1 MSRAGRLKKEFS
13 RNFKN
18 RIIRKRIAAG
28 GGVSVNLEIS
38 GASWILGAMLI
49 LVIPMNWLLAAVTAA
64 VFHELSHGA
73 AILLLGAQIH
83 GLKILPDGIRMETSP
98 MTAWQEIFCSL
109 AGPAG
114 SLLLVLLGRHTPRI
128 ALCAL
133 VQGCYNL
140 LPVYPLDG
148 GRALRCLLEWFL
160 SPKTAKKVERVLVC
174 AVLAAGCP
182 VILWLD
188 RRLSMDGIL
197 ILMVAFGIAR
207 GIFRKIPCKETVLRV
222 Q

>member
-1 MSRAGRLKKEFS
+1 MD
-13 RNFKN
+13 
-18 RIIRKRIAAG
+18 
-28 GGVSVNLEIS
+28 LEIS
-38 GASWILGAMLI
+38 PVSWILGAALI
-49 LVIPMNWLLAAVTAA
+49 LVIPINWLLAAATAA

-73 AILLLGAQIH
+73 AILLLGGEIH

-98 MTAWQEIFCSL
+98 MPPWQEIFCSL
-109 AGPAG
+109 AGPLG
-114 SLLLVLLGRHTPRI
+114 SLLLVLLGKHTPRI

-148 GRALRCLLEWFL
+148 GRAIRCLLGRFL
-160 SPKTAKKVERVLVC
+160 SPETAKKTERVLVC
-174 AVLAAGCP
+174 CVLAAVCP
-182 VILWLD
+182 GLLWLD
-188 RRLSMDGIL
+188 RRLSMNGVL
-197 ILMVAFGIAR
+197 ILAGIAAAAR